1 MVKAFTPRK
10 KKPVKVLSGKMK
22 TVRINAFTMIEVP
35 DSIPD
40 EEARQRF
47 FDRYDPS
54 QKPFWKRGQPLT
66 VNEAVKDP
74 VEVPLEAIE
83 DIVNEEEAE

>member
-10 KKPVKVLSGKMK
+10 KKLVKVLDKRTK
-22 TVRINAFTMIEVP
+22 TVRIDANTLIEVSV
-35 DSIPD
+35 SIPD
-40 EEARQRF
+40 EVARQRF
-47 FDRYDPS
+47 FNRHQPP
-54 QKPFWKRGQPLT
+54 KPFWKRDQPLT
-66 VNEAVKDP
+66 VDEAVKDP